1 MELIVPKDVINW
13 CNQQVDE
20 GKELKFTWEGGG
32 DSGWANLVVDD
43 NNIEV
48 VGYSDVLLEGIYE
61 ELDYGSWAGE
71 FYASGEA
78 IYSKEEQAFIGID
91 DYSEDGNEA
100 HECNIVFRIPEH
112 LWYDSI
118 QIRIECNDGDNVD
131 DETVSVRFII
141 KNGFITDEHVSL
153 ATLLEKQ
160 LLEEI
165 REEVKVFEEYNEF
178 RSIWQSNSFNI
189 EDGEKVP
196 GFIQHKITSINMG
209 TLTTDEKSICL
220 QLIQQDEQD

>member
-1 MELIVPKDVINW
+1 MELIVPKDVITW

-32 DSGWANLVVDD
+32 DSGWAELKVDD
-43 NNIEV
+43 NHIEV

-78 IYSKEEQAFIGID
+78 VYSKEEQAFIGID
-91 DYSEDGNEA
+91 DYSQDDNIP
-100 HECNIVFRIPEH
+100 HECNIILRIPEN

-118 QIRIECNDGDNVD
+118 QIRIECNDDME
-131 DETVSVRFII
+131 DEAVSLRFII
-141 KNGFITDEHVSL
+141 KNGFLTDEHVSL

-165 REEVKVFEEYNEF
+165 REEVKIFEQDYEF
-178 RSIWQSNSFNI
+178 RSIWETINLNRA
-189 EDGEKVP
+189 DGEQVS
-196 GFIQHKITSINMG
+196 GFIQHKITSIDMG
-209 TLTTDEKSICL
+209 SVATDEKSICL
-220 QLIQQDEQD
+220 QLIQQDEQN